1 MTENKRK
8 NLING
13 IEDYMEEF
21 GYKLNEWEQ
30 GFLEDISVKLSK
42 GYELSQKQYD
52 KVTDIIGFKW
62 L

>member
-13 IEDYMEEF
+13 IEDYMDDF
-21 GYKLNEWEQ
+21 GYRLNEWEQ
-30 GFLEDISVKLSK
+30 EFLEDISVKLAK